1 MNWTVTYESG
11 QKNIFEHHIDIELEH
26 AMKKIVWL
34 ENGGYLIIEETEA
47 LTVIDVNTGKFV
59 GKEKKEETL
68 FQTNLLAATEVA
80 RQIRL
85 RNISGIV
92 LVDFI
97 NMDNQV
103 HKRNVIEIHE
113 KRNS

>member
-1 MNWTVTYESG
+1 MILPFYQQLDKRCKEKHSNWTVTYESG
-11 QKNIFEHHIDIELEH
+11 QKNIFSEQHIDVAIRN

-47 LTVIDVNTGKFV
+47 LTVIDVNTGKFA

-80 RQIRL
+80 RQL
-85 RNISGIV
+85 R
-92 LVDFI
+92 FT
-97 NMDNQV
+97 
-103 HKRNVIEIHE
+103 
-113 KRNS
+113 